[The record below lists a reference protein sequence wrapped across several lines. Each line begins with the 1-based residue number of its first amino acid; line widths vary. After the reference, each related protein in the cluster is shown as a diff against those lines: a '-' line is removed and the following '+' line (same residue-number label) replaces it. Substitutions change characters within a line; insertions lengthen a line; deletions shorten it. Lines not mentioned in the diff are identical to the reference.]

1 MKRGDIVSFRIAT
14 YPYERTGVVVKVCKV
29 HSTVKVQYPSKY
41 MLFKKKN
48 TELRKGK

>member
-1 MKRGDIVSFRIAT
+1 MKKGDKVTFSIAT
-14 YPYERTGVVVKVCKV
+14 YPNERTGVIVKCCKI
-29 HSTVKVQYPSKY
+29 HSIVRVDYPTKY